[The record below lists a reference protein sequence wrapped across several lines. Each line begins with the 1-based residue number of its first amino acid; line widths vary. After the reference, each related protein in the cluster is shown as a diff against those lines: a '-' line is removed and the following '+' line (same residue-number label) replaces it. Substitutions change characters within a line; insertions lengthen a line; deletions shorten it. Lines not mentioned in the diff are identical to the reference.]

1 MVKASAF
8 WQQLI
13 NQYPNWL
20 LLGFKT
26 GGSPKQRV
34 FKPFSGSRGILGF
47 LTIVVAMLLWNWKL
61 LLALVVGVGVMLLVY
76 SMQKWDWQ
84 LRWSEMQRFLT
95 SPNRRLALAV
105 GSGGIATISTYMAA
119 AIWVDSNSP
128 WIAAGAI
135 VQGLGT
141 LLTLILLVWQII
153 NFYGNREEDNFER
166 LLLNLTVQD
175 SLKRLIAIRQLTKLI
190 THRKTDIAVQQDV
203 IQCLQLLLTQ
213 EKEPIIREAAFKS
226 LQTLD
231 SSQMLTSSAA
241 SPLCYTKLK
250 IKPQE
255 FQVNIPKSHH

>member
-20 LLGFKT
+20 LLDFKT

-34 FKPFSGSRGILGF
+34 FKPFSGSGGILSF
-47 LTIVVAMLLWNWKL
+47 LTIIVAMLLWNWKL
-61 LLALVVGVGVMLLVY
+61 LLALVVGVSVMLLVY

-84 LRWSEMQRFLT
+84 LRWLEIQRFLN

-119 AIWVDSNSP
+119 AIWVDSSSP

-166 LLLNLTVQD
+166 LLLNLTAQD
-175 SLKRLIAIRQLTKLI
+175 PLKRLIAIRQLTKFI
-190 THRKTDIAVQQDV
+190 TRRKIDVAVQQDV
-203 IQCLQLLLTQ
+203 VQCLQLLLTQ
-213 EKEPIIREAAFKS
+213 EKEAVVRDAAFKS

-231 SSQMLTSSAA
+231 SPQFLASSAA
-241 SPLCYTKLK
+241 SPLCYPKLK
-250 IKPQE
+250 
-255 FQVNIPKSHH
+255 VKSQYSKV